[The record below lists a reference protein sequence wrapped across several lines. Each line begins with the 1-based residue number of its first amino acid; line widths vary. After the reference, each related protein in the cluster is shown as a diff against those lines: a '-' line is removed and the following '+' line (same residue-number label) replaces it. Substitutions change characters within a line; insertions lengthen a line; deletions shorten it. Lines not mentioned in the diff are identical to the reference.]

1 MSLLDYPPTLW
12 SAGGGMNPRDED
24 TAAPLVDI
32 VAEDNLAAA
41 AAAAAAG
48 RPGAVVV
55 VGTGVVFVVVVV
67 VVERLIVAEQSGAG
81 NKKKTAAAVVV
92 VVVVAAVKVV
102 AGENANETG
111 NVNVSAAAG
120 VGGGAR
126 SEASMRPPLR
136 LEVGKKSSSRRP
148 GQLGSGQR
156 QTGQNMNKNGSD
168 FGRRP
173 GCGTS

>member
-1 MSLLDYPPTLW
+1 
-12 SAGGGMNPRDED
+12 MNFRDED

-41 AAAAAAG
+41 AG
-48 RPGAVVV
+48 RPGVVVV
-55 VGTGVVFVVVVV
+55 VGMAVVSVVVGVD
-67 VVERLIVAEQSGAG
+67 RLIVAGQVRVGVRQQLGAG
-81 NKKKTAAAVVV
+81 NKKKTADVVAAVVV
-92 VVVVAAVKVV
+92 IVVV
-102 AGENANETG
+102 AGEIVTTGSENGNETG
-111 NVNVSAAAG
+111 NETGNEIVRASAG
-120 VGGGAR
+120 VDGGAR
-126 SEASMRPPLR
+126 SEANMKPSLR